1 MGELLG
7 IGKGQRQEQVLT
19 CDSQSPRAASRSRQ
33 QLSAPLPASSA
44 TLVLPGLNVCQAG
57 GGECVYHGYDDM
69 HFPNF

>member
-19 CDSQSPRAASRSRQ
+19 CDSQLPRAASCSRQ

-57 GGECVYHGYDDM
+57 GG
-69 HFPNF
+69 